1 MPQAHQDTTQ
11 PQQGAPSSL
20 PTQARGQTATPCIF
34 KGVTQSGHGQEL
46 QRINQQQLAAL
57 RQLSREQDG
66 RKAELEAQLK
76 AEYDA
81 KVEDM
86 HSQLSS
92 LSDSMQRQ
100 EVGFPSLQGPV
111 LVQ

>member
-1 MPQAHQDTTQ
+1 M
-11 PQQGAPSSL
+11 
-20 PTQARGQTATPCIF
+20 R
-34 KGVTQSGHGQEL
+34 QSGHGQEL

-66 RKAELEAQLK
+66 KKAELEAQLK

-100 EVGFPSLQGPV
+100 EVDFPSLQGPE